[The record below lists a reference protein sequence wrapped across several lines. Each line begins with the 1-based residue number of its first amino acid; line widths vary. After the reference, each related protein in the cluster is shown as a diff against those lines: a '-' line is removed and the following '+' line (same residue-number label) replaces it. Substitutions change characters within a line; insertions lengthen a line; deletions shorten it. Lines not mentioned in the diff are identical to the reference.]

1 MEQAMNHESALNP
14 VEQKEIDFYGDE
26 LIAVR
31 AEDGHIYVSLR
42 HLCEALGI
50 DTQGQA
56 RRIKR
61 QPVLTKG
68 YSWVDI
74 LSTQPTP
81 QRRRS
86 QVLRV
91 DLVPLFL
98 TGISTRNISDSAN
111 RIKLER
117 FQEEAAKV
125 LWEAFQSG
133 QLTPDPAFDDLLQ
146 ADTPAAQAY
155 RMARALVEMARQ
167 QLILEARL
175 GDHAAQLAA
184 HDDRLEQIEA
194 TLGDRGRFITPEQA
208 SSISQAV
215 KSIALTL
222 GKQSGR
228 NEYGA
233 VYGEFYRK
241 FGIPSYRELP
251 ARRFDEAVRFL
262 TDWYQRLTG
271 EGLPF

>member
-1 MEQAMNHESALNP
+1 MNDESALMP
-14 VEQKEIDFYGDE
+14 VEQKEVQFYGDTI
-26 LIAVR
+26 IAVR
-31 AEDGHIYVSLR
+31 VEEGDVFVPVRPICDL
-42 HLCEALGI
+42 LG
-50 DTQGQA
+50 
-56 RRIKR
+56 
-61 QPVLTKG
+61 
-68 YSWVDI
+68 VDW
-74 LSTQPTP
+74 SA
-81 QRRRS
+81 QRRRIVRDPVMGAEAMS
-86 QVLRV
+86 VAITATDIDPDSRRPRSSEMLALPLDYISGFLFGINADRV
-91 DLVPLFL
+91 KPDV
-98 TGISTRNISDSAN
+98 R
-111 RIKLER
+111 ER
-117 FQEEAAKV
+117 LIQYQRECYKV
-125 LWEAFQSG
+125 LAEAFTAG
-133 QLTPDPAFDDLLQ
+133 RLTADPSFDDLLQ

-155 RMARALVEMARQ
+155 KMARALMEMARQ

-175 GDHAAQLAA
+175 GDHTAQLAA
-184 HDDRLEQIEA
+184 HDDRLEQIES

-251 ARRFDEAVRFL
+251 ARRFDEAIKFL

>member
-1 MEQAMNHESALNP
+1 M
-14 VEQKEIDFYGDE
+14 
-26 LIAVR
+26 
-31 AEDGHIYVSLR
+31 
-42 HLCEALGI
+42 
-50 DTQGQA
+50 
-56 RRIKR
+56 
-61 QPVLTKG
+61 
-68 YSWVDI
+68 
-74 LSTQPTP
+74 
-81 QRRRS
+81 
-86 QVLRV
+86 
-91 DLVPLFL
+91 PLFL

>member
-1 MEQAMNHESALNP
+1 MMSDDSALMP

-61 QPVLTKG
+61 QSVLTKG
-68 YSWVDI
+68 YGWVDI

-98 TGISTRNISDSAN
+98 TGISTRNISDSAD
-111 RIKLER
+111 RAKLER

-125 LWEAFQSG
+125 LWEAFQEG
-133 QLTPDPAFDDLLQ
+133 RLTADPSFEDLLQ
-146 ADTPAAQAY
+146 ADSPAAQAY
-155 RMARALVEMARQ
+155 RMARALMEMARQ

-175 GDHAAQLAA
+175 GDHDARLAV
-184 HDDRLEQIEA
+184 HEDRLEQIEA

-215 KSIALTL
+215 KSIAMAL
-222 GKQSGR
+222 GKKSGR

-251 ARRFDEAVRFL
+251 ARRFDEAARFL
-262 TDWYQRLTG
+262 TEWYQTLTG

>member
-1 MEQAMNHESALNP
+1 MNDESALMP
-14 VEQKEIDFYGDE
+14 VEQKEVQFYGDTI
-26 LIAVR
+26 IAVR
-31 AEDGHIYVSLR
+31 VEEGDVFVPVRPICDL
-42 HLCEALGI
+42 LG
-50 DTQGQA
+50 
-56 RRIKR
+56 
-61 QPVLTKG
+61 
-68 YSWVDI
+68 VDW
-74 LSTQPTP
+74 SA
-81 QRRRS
+81 QRRRIVRDPVMGAEAMS
-86 QVLRV
+86 VAITATDIDPDSRRPRSSEMLALPLDYISGFLFGINADRV
-91 DLVPLFL
+91 KPDV
-98 TGISTRNISDSAN
+98 R
-111 RIKLER
+111 ER
-117 FQEEAAKV
+117 LIQYQRECYKV
-125 LWEAFQSG
+125 LSEAFTEG
-133 QLTPDPAFDDLLQ
+133 RLTADPYFDDLLQ

-155 RMARALVEMARQ
+155 KMARALMEMARQ

-175 GDHAAQLAA
+175 GDHTAQLAA
-184 HDDRLEQIEA
+184 HDDRLEQIES

-222 GKQSGR
+222 GRQSGR

-251 ARRFDEAVRFL
+251 ARRFDEAIRFL